1 MNGIAASV
9 TALAM
14 GTLVSEDLTC
24 IAAGLLIA
32 RGDLGA
38 LPAVLGCTAGILLG
52 DVGLWAIGRVCGPM
66 ALGWRWVGAAGERL
80 HLLRTW
86 LDRHAGAAIVG
97 SRFLPGSRL
106 PLYVLAGALKL
117 PARQFVWWALVG
129 SLLWT
134 PAFVLLASALGG
146 AFAVRLPL
154 LFGSSALVVLTTRA
168 LARASTRQKISA
180 TLARCS
186 RWEFWPMWLFY
197 APVVV
202 YIGRLA
208 WRHRGIA
215 TITAANPGI
224 PDGGTVG
231 ESKSSILGRLPADCT
246 IPFALIGPGSVD
258 ARTQQLRDAVADR
271 AWAFPI
277 VLKPDVG
284 QRGTGV
290 RLVKTIE
297 AAAAYLRVQSGPVLA
312 QPYHPGPF
320 EAGVF
325 YYRTPGSA
333 HGRVLSITDKHFP
346 VIVGDGSS
354 TVEELVWR
362 HPRYR
367 MQASTFLQ
375 RHRRELARVLSPG
388 ERLQLAV
395 AGNHAQG
402 TLFRD
407 GGRLL
412 TTALEC
418 RIDDIARACPG
429 FFVGRFDIRYS
440 DEQAFKAGEDIAIV
454 ELNGATAEST
464 NIYDPDCTLLD
475 AYRQLFRQWSIV
487 FEIGAANRAAGAP
500 VSSRRRLLDLAWAHM
515 ATPVAFAI
523 SD

>member
-9 TALAM
+9 ATLAL

-32 RGDLGA
+32 RGDLGV
-38 LPAVLGCTAGILLG
+38 LPGVLGCTAGILLG
-52 DVGLWAIGRVCGPM
+52 DMGLWALGRVCGPA
-66 ALGWRWVGAAGERL
+66 ALDWRWVGAAGGRL
-80 HLLRTW
+80 HRLRAW
-86 LDRHAGAAIVG
+86 LTRHAGAAIVG

-106 PLYVLAGALKL
+106 PLYVLAGALKM
-117 PARQFVWWALVG
+117 PAGRFAWWASVG

-134 PAFVLLASALGG
+134 PAFVLLTSALGE
-146 AFAVRLPL
+146 AFAARLPL
-154 LFGSSALVVLTTRA
+154 LFGSGAIVVLTARA
-168 LARASTRQKISA
+168 LADASTRVKIGA
-180 TLARCS
+180 RLARWS

-197 APVVV
+197 APVVFYV
-202 YIGRLA
+202 GRLA
-208 WRHRGIA
+208 LRHRGIA
-215 TITAANPGI
+215 TVTAANPGI

-231 ESKSSILGRLPADCT
+231 ESKSGILGQLPAERI
-246 IPFALIGPGSVD
+246 IPFALVGPGSVD
-258 ARTQQLRDAVADR
+258 ARTQQLCDVVRDR
-271 AWAFPI
+271 GWAFPI

-284 QRGTGV
+284 QRGAGV
-290 RLVKTIE
+290 KLVKTIE
-297 AAAAYLRVQSGPVLA
+297 EAAAYLGLQGGPVLA

-333 HGRVLSITDKHFP
+333 RGRILSITDKHFP
-346 VIVGDGSS
+346 VIVGDGTS

-367 MQASTFLQ
+367 MQAATFLQ
-375 RHRRELARVLSPG
+375 RHRRELSRVLLQG
-388 ERLQLAV
+388 ERLQLAI

-407 GGRLL
+407 GRRLL
-412 TTALEC
+412 TPALER

-429 FFVGRFDIRYS
+429 FFVGRFDIRYG
-440 DEQAFKAGEDIAIV
+440 DEEAFKAGEDIAIV

-464 NIYDPDCTLLD
+464 NIYDPESSLLA

-500 VSSRRRLLDLAWAHM
+500 VSSRRRLLDLAWVHM